1 MLWEKMPTLRLSMI
15 AASYSAAGD
24 LLGQIAERLNGFP
37 GLQMTNTLSRRSFL
51 LQAAVASTAGLTCA
65 AAAAP
70 KVRIRHPHTPAGA
83 AGTFWIGGD
92 LQVNRIGLGTT
103 EFTSTRGVVAADPTA
118 LRELLRRAVELGVN
132 HIDCAD
138 VYGSGLVD
146 GLCERFIYDALYPY
160 PPDLIIATKGGQ
172 IRGAPGPK
180 FQIVDGSPAHLR
192 AACEASQKR
201 LKLEQIPLYYM
212 HQPDPKVPYED
223 SIGELAKLQK
233 EGKIR
238 HIGISNVNAAQLAAA
253 RSLVKVVAVQ
263 NRYNI
268 LSRQEDEILATC
280 EREHIAFVPYS
291 PLGGRTAAA
300 LNGEDARLAGLK
312 SLAAQKHIDLAQV
325 VLAWL
330 LARSPVM
337 LAIPGTTKIEHLEDN
352 VAAGKVRL
360 TKDEMERIEK
370 LG

>member
-1 MLWEKMPTLRLSMI
+1 
-15 AASYSAAGD
+15 
-24 LLGQIAERLNGFP
+24 
-37 GLQMTNTLSRRSFL
+37 MTDRLSRRSFL
-51 LQAAVASTAGLTCA
+51 LRGVVAASSVPLTRTAMA
-65 AAAAP
+65 ANE
-70 KVRIRHPHTPAGA
+70 VRIRHPNSAAAAAGA
-83 AGTFWIGGD
+83 FWIGGD

-103 EFTSTRGVVAADPTA
+103 EFTSNRGVVSADPTL
-118 LRELLRRAVELGVN
+118 LRALLRRAVDLGVN

-160 PPDLIIATKGGQ
+160 PADLIIATKGGQ
-172 IRGAPGPK
+172 IRGAPGPQW
-180 FQIVDGSPAHLR
+180 QIVDGRPEHLR
-192 AACEASQKR
+192 AACEASLKR

-212 HQPDPKVPYED
+212 HQPDPKVRYED
-223 SIGELAKLQK
+223 SIGELGKLQK
-233 EGKIR
+233 DGKIR
-238 HIGISNVNAAQLAAA
+238 HIGVSNVTAEQFATA

-268 LSRQEDEILATC
+268 LTRQADEILATC
-280 EREHIAFVPYS
+280 EHEHIAFVPFS

-312 SLAAQKHIDLAQV
+312 ALAEEKHVSLAQV

-330 LARSPVM
+330 LARSPVV
-337 LAIPGTTKIEHLEDN
+337 LAIPGTTKIEHLEDD
-352 VAAGKVRL
+352 VAAAKVRL
-360 TKDEMERIEK
+360 TKQEIERIEK

>member
-1 MLWEKMPTLRLSMI
+1 M
-15 AASYSAAGD
+15 
-24 LLGQIAERLNGFP
+24 
-37 GLQMTNTLSRRSFL
+37 QMTNILSRRALL
-51 LQAAVASTAGLTCA
+51 LQAAAASAAALSGGA
-65 AAAAP
+65 AAATR
-70 KVRIRHPHTPAGA
+70 VRIRHPHLPAGA
-83 AGTFWIGGD
+83 AGTFWVGGD

-103 EFTSTRGVVAADPTA
+103 EFTSTRGVVAADPA
-118 LRELLRRAVELGVN
+118 SLRALLRRAVELGVN

-160 PPDLIIATKGGQ
+160 PPDLMIATKGGQ
-172 IRGAPGPK
+172 IRGAPGPH
-180 FQIVDGSPAHLR
+180 FQIVDGSPEHLR
-192 AACEASQKR
+192 AACEASLKR
-201 LKLEQIPLYYM
+201 LKLERIPLYYM

-223 SIGELAKLQK
+223 SIGALAMLQQA
-233 EGKIR
+233 GKIR
-238 HIGISNVNAAQLAAA
+238 HIGISNVTAGQFATA

-268 LSRQEDEILATC
+268 LTRQADEILATC
-280 EREHIAFVPYS
+280 EREHIAFIPFS
-291 PLGGRTAAA
+291 PLGGRSAAA

-312 SLAAQKHIDLAQV
+312 SLAADRHIDLAQV

-360 TKDEMERIEK
+360 TKEEMGRIEK

>member
-1 MLWEKMPTLRLSMI
+1 MTRVASACPSATSGIGDACCMLVGSTACAAPTADSTSSVAMLDRDTCITSPQAMFERPDRWTFCCGHGVLARARTFLTAGLFCRWDFSQRQDFYDTAPRACFPLLPTVLRISRAAASYQMPWEKMPTLRLSMI

-118 LRELLRRAVELGVN
+118 LRALLRRAVELGVN

-172 IRGAPGPK
+172 IRGAPGPH
-180 FQIVDGSPAHLR
+180 FQIVNGSPEHLR
-192 AACEASQKR
+192 AACEASLKR

-212 HQPDPKVPYED
+212 HQPDPQVPYED
-223 SIGELAKLQK
+223 SIGALAMLQK
-233 EGKIR
+233 AGKIR
-238 HIGISNVNAAQLAAA
+238 HI
-253 RSLVKVVAVQ
+253 
-263 NRYNI
+263 
-268 LSRQEDEILATC
+268 
-280 EREHIAFVPYS
+280 
-291 PLGGRTAAA
+291 
-300 LNGEDARLAGLK
+300 
-312 SLAAQKHIDLAQV
+312 
-325 VLAWL
+325 
-330 LARSPVM
+330 
-337 LAIPGTTKIEHLEDN
+337 
-352 VAAGKVRL
+352 
-360 TKDEMERIEK
+360 
-370 LG
+370 

>member
-1 MLWEKMPTLRLSMI
+1 
-15 AASYSAAGD
+15 
-24 LLGQIAERLNGFP
+24 
-37 GLQMTNTLSRRSFL
+37 MTDRLSRRSFL
-51 LQAAVASTAGLTCA
+51 LHGA
-65 AAAAP
+65 AAASSVALTRAADAAAK
-70 KVRIRHPHTPAGA
+70 KVRIRHPNSPAGA
-83 AGTFWIGGD
+83 SGTTWIGGD

-103 EFTSTRGVVAADPTA
+103 EFTSSKGVVSADPA
-118 LRELLRRAVELGVN
+118 AIRALLRRAVDLGVN
-132 HIDCAD
+132 HLDCAD

-160 PPDLIIATKGGQ
+160 PPDLMIATKGGQ
-172 IRGAPGPK
+172 LRGVGTGPW
-180 FQIVDGSPAHLR
+180 QTINGTPEHLR
-192 AACEASQKR
+192 AACEASLKR

-212 HQPDPKVPYED
+212 HQPDPKVPYAD
-223 SIGELAKLQK
+223 SMGELGKLQK

-238 HIGISNVNAAQLAAA
+238 HIGVSNVDAGQLATA
-253 RSLVKVVAVQ
+253 RTVVSVVAVQ

-268 LSRQEDEILATC
+268 LSRQSDEILADC
-280 EREHIAFVPYS
+280 EREHTIFVPFS

-312 SLAAQKHIDLAQV
+312 ALAEERHISLAQV

-330 LARSPVM
+330 LARSPM
-337 LAIPGTTKIEHLEDN
+337 ILAIPGTTKIEHLEDD

-360 TKDEMERIEK
+360 TKKEMQRIEQ

>member
-1 MLWEKMPTLRLSMI
+1 M
-15 AASYSAAGD
+15 
-24 LLGQIAERLNGFP
+24 
-37 GLQMTNTLSRRSFL
+37 QMSNTLSRRSFL
-51 LQAAVASTAGLTCA
+51 LRAAAASTAAVSGGA
-65 AAAAP
+65 AAAT
-70 KVRIRHPHTPAGA
+70 KVRIRHPHLPAAA
-83 AGTFWIGGD
+83 AGTFWVGGD

-103 EFTSTRGVVAADPTA
+103 EFTSTRGVVAADPA
-118 LRELLRRAVELGVN
+118 SLRALLRRAVELGVN

-172 IRGAPGPK
+172 IRGAPGPH
-180 FQIVDGSPAHLR
+180 FQIVDGSPEHLR
-192 AACEASQKR
+192 AACEASMKR
-201 LKLEQIPLYYM
+201 LKLEQVPLYYM

-223 SIGELAKLQK
+223 SIGALAMLQQA
-233 EGKIR
+233 GKIR
-238 HIGISNVNAAQLAAA
+238 HIGISNVTAEQFATA

-268 LSRQEDEILATC
+268 LTRQADEILATC
-280 EREHIAFVPYS
+280 EREHIAFVPFS
-291 PLGGRTAAA
+291 PLGGRSAAA

-312 SLAAQKHIDLAQV
+312 SLAAERHIDLAQV

-337 LAIPGTTKIEHLEDN
+337 LAIPGTTKIEHLQDN

-360 TKDEMERIEK
+360 TKEEMGRIDK